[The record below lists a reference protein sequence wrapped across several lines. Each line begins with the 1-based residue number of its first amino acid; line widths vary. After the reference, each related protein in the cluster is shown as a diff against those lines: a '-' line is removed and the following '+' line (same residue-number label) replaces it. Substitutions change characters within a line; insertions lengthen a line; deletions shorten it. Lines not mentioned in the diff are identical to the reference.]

1 MADFPTPQ
9 TESVA
14 ALYKQLLP
22 FQRPTGGKKPAAPL
36 PPALDLT
43 RDSATPFTPHE
54 DVESDV
60 DADEERPRKRS
71 RHSGSEEPD
80 ADAEDGLDGMT
91 SPKQSTQGK
100 KPGGKTAGKGT
111 GPRQP
116 RTVVRGT
123 RGLVP
128 METDAEG
135 NQHVAGR
142 LPDSAVDG
150 NEDEEEDDGEEDVPL
165 AQRPQLDE
173 GERRRREVIKEKER
187 ERENEVLT
195 RLAKGTNVEDGAEGL
210 GRQEVD
216 LDVEV
221 WEGVELVSGRL
232 SVLDAVAD
240 VQPKLPPR
248 PAMIEQQRNEIML
261 PVVSSRNPTQVAT
274 ILLIG
279 LKNLFQ
285 KQLPKMPR
293 EYITRLVLDKNHI
306 SMAIVKKGWRVVGG
320 ICYRPFESR
329 GFAEIVFCAVD
340 SSEQIKVGRRSH
352 CCRAGLTAGIR
363 FASDE
368 FAERPRQEGSSHDK
382 PFPHIRGQL
391 RRWILQ
397 EARLYQ
403 ADFAAA

>member
-1 MADFPTPQ
+1 LLADFPTPQ

-36 PPALDLT
+36 PAALDLT

-54 DVESDV
+54 EGES

-71 RHSGSEEPD
+71 RHSGSEERD
-80 ADAEDGLDGMT
+80 ADADEGADGPS
-91 SPKQSTQGK
+91 SPKQSKHGK
-100 KPGGKTAGKGT
+100 KPGGKIGGKGT
-111 GPRQP
+111 KP

-142 LPDSAVDG
+142 LPDSAVNG
-150 NEDEEEDDGEEDVPL
+150 NEEEEEEDDDDTDVPL

-195 RLAKGTNVEDGAEGL
+195 RLAKGSNVEDGAEGL
-210 GRQEVD
+210 GRQEAD

-221 WEGVELVSGRL
+221 WEGVELVRARL
-232 SVLDAVAD
+232 ASHEAIANA
-240 VQPKLPPR
+240 QPKLPPR

-261 PVVSSRNPTQVAT
+261 PVVGSRNPTPVAT

-329 GFAEIVFCAVD
+329 DFAEIVFCAVD
-340 SSEQIKVGRRSH
+340 SSEQIKVRSMSELRL
-352 CCRAGLTAGIR
+352 RATLTTGIR
-363 FASDE
+363 LAPDE
-368 FAERPRQEGSSHDK
+368 LAQGSRAESPSNDQ
-382 PFPHIRGQL
+382 PLPHVCGQL
-391 RRWILQ
+391 RRRIL
-397 EARLYQ
+397 
-403 ADFAAA
+403 